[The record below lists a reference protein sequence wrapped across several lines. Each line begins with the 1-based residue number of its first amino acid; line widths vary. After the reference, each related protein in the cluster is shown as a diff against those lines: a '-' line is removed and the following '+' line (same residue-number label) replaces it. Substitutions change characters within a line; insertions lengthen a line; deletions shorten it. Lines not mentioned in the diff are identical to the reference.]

1 MNEIQPLLD
10 LLGGKLP
17 WLPTII
23 VWLGALKLF
32 FHFTGGFIQS
42 QAAAFMVR
50 IVDSEDPNDDHF
62 LLVILDS
69 RIYQFIRFLLQVA
82 SLPLPARADYDLML
96 KKRGLSAGAIV
107 PLLLFFL
114 FSPLFFFGCAHIQAG
129 QDPIVVM
136 AERAQT
142 YAASTFDLILET
154 DDANRP
160 LFRERIPAYHDFCE
174 WLRQPQL
181 ASLADGTPH
190 ECSAGDCHAVESR
203 QSEARLQSQQGFLQ
217 CRFRSDRH
225 ADQRRKTI

>member
-96 KKRGLSAGAIV
+96 KKRG
-107 PLLLFFL
+107 P
-114 FSPLFFFGCAHIQAG
+114 
-129 QDPIVVM
+129 
-136 AERAQT
+136 
-142 YAASTFDLILET
+142 
-154 DDANRP
+154 
-160 LFRERIPAYHDFCE
+160 FRR
-174 WLRQPQL
+174 RN
-181 ASLADGTPH
+181 
-190 ECSAGDCHAVESR
+190 CSAFVVLLVQPLVFLRLRAHPSRTGSDCGNGRTSPDLRGIHV
-203 QSEARLQSQQGFLQ
+203 
-217 CRFRSDRH
+217 
-225 ADQRRKTI
+225 